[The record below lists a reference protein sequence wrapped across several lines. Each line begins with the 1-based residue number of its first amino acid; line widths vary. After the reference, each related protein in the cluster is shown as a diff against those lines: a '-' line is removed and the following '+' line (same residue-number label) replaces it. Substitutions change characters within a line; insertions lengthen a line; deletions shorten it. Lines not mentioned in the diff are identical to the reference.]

1 MIIVIVVVIATVII
15 TVIVI
20 VVNVVIVVFIVIVV
34 VIVVVII
41 VVIVIIVLIVVV
53 VVVVVV
59 IVIVYVTYFVF
70 YQSARDEIPIG
81 VEDGRVPKKAMK
93 ASSMYNLQHG
103 PQRGRLNIRNSGG
116 TGAWCARYNNRR
128 QFLQVC

>member
-20 VVNVVIVVFIVIVV
+20 VVNLVIVVFIVV

>member
-41 VVIVIIVLIVVV
+41 VVIVIIVLIV